1 MAKPDPPAWRGA
13 VNRLDRMISPRADA
27 FVRTNLFADAVA
39 AMIRLETQV
48 RRRAERQTSR
58 VWHLYNLPTATDV
71 RRVRSQLSAVE
82 ARLRDLSERLEEAE
96 EGRHTNGA
104 PSRDAT
110 SWAPPPTAARKST
123 KPSSGSSKKR

>member
-13 VNRLDRMISPRADA
+13 VNRLDRVISPRADA

-96 EGRHTNGA
+96 EARHANGS

-110 SWAPPPTAARKST
+110 SRTSPSTAPKSP